1 VGSFSKLVTIPAS
14 KKKIAYYVDSNRE
27 SKKNSDTTIVSVTVK
42 AQNSSNQTYSVGDT
56 AKVGNIDL
64 KVNSVSYL
72 QPTDMDDLSSGQEF
86 VAVNFTLNNVG
97 ENPEDYNEFYFALSD
112 NGNDTDMDQD
122 PLDENANERVSNT
135 LSSGSLESSA
145 SLTVNL
151 VGAANPNDTLQFVYK
166 GNGLV
171 NKNIRFNLK

>member
-1 VGSFSKLVTIPAS
+1 M
-14 KKKIAYYVDSNRE
+14 
-27 SKKNSDTTIVSVTVK
+27 TVK